1 MRGGADS
8 RATTDLLCDELAG
21 HVLLRAS
28 VSSFEK
34 KKACGFH
41 HCTDNTWV
49 PSSLT
54 SQGF

>member
-1 MRGGADS
+1 MRGGTDS

-34 KKACGFH
+34 KKGM
-41 HCTDNTWV
+41 WL
-49 PSSLT
+49 PSLYR
-54 SQGF
+54 

>member
-1 MRGGADS
+1 MRGDADS
-8 RATTDLLCDELAG
+8 SATTDLLCDELAG

-41 HCTDNTWV
+41 HCTDNTWI